1 MEVFYL
7 SKSDIRV
14 GRLFKFES
22 MGSIYAY
29 AAIFVL
35 MAAFLTSSF
44 YIVIMRAALPEGM
57 AIFFSFLRFIGFF
70 LLMEIFFT
78 KARGVK
84 QEYKIRDLIN
94 SLIITISVWVFIIG
108 LHSLFGLIS
117 AALSPLLT
125 KLVMDSTFNAFLL
138 TSFYT
143 FLGFVVAGVIAS
155 FAVLYYILL
164 LYKKNYKDMM
174 KTYLVIIKALIAK
187 PIFFIKLN
195 VFIMLLLFA
204 GAYLQTGFGALTAV
218 IIPYSFLQIFLQ
230 VAFSAA
236 VNMVLLNML
245 FQTGRILILEKKSPE
260 IIAIKVNNPIPAGLL
275 VAIVPIVVG
284 FVLFPIQSLDAHNR
298 ITDEIKQRI
307 TTGDILTEAGLT
319 DEAIWEYSAAQSLL
333 EGAKGYYKKIIG
345 NQNGDA
351 KLINEADALF
361 VSSLD
366 LFPANSYVPLFKAN
380 LLNNEKDKEAAL
392 LAYKKAILVTNFQ
405 PDSMV
410 RGYELAVEL
419 KDRKSSYQMLD
430 WMIKNEV
437 YSEGFSGYTKMS
449 EKKLSS
455 LINKLEKIEE
465 DLGPKQV
472 YRAYLYAETGIYDK
486 AEAEFSKILENYPKD
501 PKVHYYMSKF
511 YNIRRQEQ
519 NNYDKV
525 IRHAEDFVKYYK
537 PKNNDEEIEAKVFLA
552 ESYMTVN
559 KPKEAMLTYQDIS
572 NKNPENKML
581 AKKYA
586 YTLIVNKEPQK
597 ALDVLQKLVYSEEEN
612 ITEIL
617 YLKAM
622 ALLNLA
628 KHEESIAVITELD
641 KYKDQYPID
650 YDRYLYT
657 YSLAYANSA
666 TDDTVLEKAR
676 VAEEKLVY
684 PYIMAMKAWAKKD
697 NAASYEYMKKVLAK
711 SDKLGFAFYAQ
722 GINAYENAVR
732 NNTNDYKEAIEYY
745 EKAARYLPEHVELY
759 FSMGH
764 AYKKAEKYED
774 SLKAFRNCVRLL
786 PTQDH
791 RTDYFGITVH
801 AQGEIS
807 TLKRLIAEKGGN

>member
-1 MEVFYL
+1 M
-7 SKSDIRV
+7 SKSDIRM

-29 AAIFVL
+29 SAIFVL
-35 MAAFLTSSF
+35 MASFLTSAF
-44 YIVIMRAALPEGM
+44 YIVIARAALPSAM
-57 AIFFSFLRFIGFF
+57 AIFFSLLRFMGFF
-70 LLMEIFFT
+70 LLMEIFFA

-84 QEYKIRDLIN
+84 QEYKIKDLFN
-94 SLIITISVWVFIIG
+94 SLIITISVWVLILA

-117 AALSPLLT
+117 ASLSSLLT
-125 KLVMDSTFNAFLL
+125 KLIMDSTISAFIL
-138 TSFYT
+138 TSGYT
-143 FLGFVVAGVIAS
+143 LLGFIVAGLIAS
-155 FAVLYYILL
+155 FVILYYILM
-164 LYKKNYKDMM
+164 LYKKSYRDII
-174 KTYLVIIKALIAK
+174 KTYIVIIKALIAK
-187 PIFFIKLN
+187 PLFFIQLN
-195 VFIMLLLFA
+195 VLIMLILFI
-204 GAYLQTGFGALTAV
+204 GAYLQTGFGILTGV
-218 IIPYSFLQIFLQ
+218 VIPYSFLQIFLQ

-236 VNMVLLNML
+236 INLLLLNLL
-245 FQTGRILILEKKSPE
+245 FQAGRILILEKKSPE
-260 IIAIKVNNPIPAGLL
+260 IIAIKVNNPIPAVLIA
-275 VAIVPIVVG
+275 AILPIALS
-284 FVLFPIQSLDAHNR
+284 FVFFPIQSLDANNR
-298 ITDEIKQRI
+298 IIDEIRQRI

-319 DEAIWEYSAAQSLL
+319 DEAIWEYSVAQSLL

-345 NQNGDA
+345 NENGDP

-361 VSSLD
+361 ASSLE

-380 LLNNEKDKEAAL
+380 LLNKDQEKEAAL
-392 LAYKKAILVTNFQ
+392 SAYKKAILVTNFQ

-410 RGYELAVEL
+410 RGYELAAEL
-419 KDRKSSYQMLD
+419 KDSTTTNQMLD

-437 YSEGFSGYTKMS
+437 YSEGFTSYTRMS
-449 EKKLSS
+449 EKKLNS
-455 LINKLEKIEE
+455 LIERLEKIEE

-472 YRAYLYAETGIYDK
+472 YRAYLYAETGIYNK
-486 AEAEFSKILENYPKD
+486 AEAEFGKILEKYPKD
-501 PKVHYYMSKF
+501 PLVHYYMSKY
-511 YNIRRQEQ
+511 YNINRQEQ

-525 IRHAEDFVKYYK
+525 IRHAEDFIKYYK
-537 PKNNDEEIEAKVFLA
+537 AKNNDEEIEAKVFLA

-559 KPKEAMLTYQDIS
+559 KTKEAMQTYQDIF
-572 NKNPENKML
+572 NKNPDNKML

-597 ALDVLQKLVYSEEEN
+597 ALEVLQGLEYSEEEN
-612 ITEIL
+612 ITEML

-628 KHEESIAVITELD
+628 KYEDSIAVITELD
-641 KYKDQYPID
+641 KYKEQYTID

-657 YSLAYANSA
+657 YSLAYANAA
-666 TDDTVLEKAR
+666 TDDMVLEKAR
-676 VAEEKLVY
+676 VAEDKVVY

-697 NAASYEYMKKVLAK
+697 NAASYEYMKKVLEK
-711 SDKLGFAFYAQ
+711 SEKLGFAYYAQ

-745 EKAARYLPEHVELY
+745 EKAVKYLPEHVELY
-759 FSMGH
+759 FSMAH